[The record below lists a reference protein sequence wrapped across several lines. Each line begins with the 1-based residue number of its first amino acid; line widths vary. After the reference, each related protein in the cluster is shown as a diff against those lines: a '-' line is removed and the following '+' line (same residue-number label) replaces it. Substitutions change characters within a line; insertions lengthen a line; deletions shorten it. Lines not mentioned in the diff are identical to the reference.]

1 MYCSG
6 LSLRCTVSIYQK
18 LPVDFEQTIVNSQYD
33 TIEEKLK
40 YVLTQIGNDGE
51 RELVFFDKS

>member
-1 MYCSG
+1 MHCLG

-33 TIEEKLK
+33 ATEEKLK

-51 RELVFFDKS
+51 KGLVFFDTS